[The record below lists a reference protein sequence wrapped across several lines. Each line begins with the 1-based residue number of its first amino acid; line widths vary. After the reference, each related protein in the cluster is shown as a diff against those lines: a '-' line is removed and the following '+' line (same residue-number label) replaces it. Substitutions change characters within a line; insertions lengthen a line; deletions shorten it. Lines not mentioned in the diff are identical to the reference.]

1 MQIEKTEIQKL
12 PDFTIEHFPDRSA
25 RWLFQYK
32 QNVQGLLEIVANELV
47 EFIDFSRLVP
57 LNRRFISDTLREQ
70 ESDIVFSVPF
80 RRGSKTEELLIYIL
94 IEHQSTVDATM
105 GVRVLSYMTELWAV
119 QRRVWESDN
128 VPRNERRLHLILP
141 IVFYTGEQ
149 RWNTPLTL
157 AGIMDIPEELSR
169 FVPTFDTLFL
179 NVKETDEATLTQT
192 DHSFG
197 WLLTVLQKENADK
210 AAMQRALERAISHL
224 NTLDTLEAEQRQQAL
239 IYFLL
244 LILHRRPVEE
254 HEELIIVVDRHTDE
268 MEVETMAQSIIERS
282 RAEGI
287 EQGKAE
293 GIEQG
298 KAEGIEQ
305 GKAEGIEQER
315 RESAIRH
322 ILVVLNTRFSSDIA
336 NVLTPAIQNINAV
349 ERLEEL
355 LPAAVEARSPEAFA
369 QILHEDGS

>member
-1 MQIEKTEIQKL
+1 MQTQKIEMQEL

-25 RWLFQYK
+25 RWLFQYTH
-32 QNVQGLLEIVANELV
+32 NVQGLLEIVANELV

-57 LNRRFISDTLREQ
+57 LNRRFISDMLREQ

-94 IEHQSTVDATM
+94 IEHQSTVDVTM
-105 GVRVLSYMTELWAV
+105 GVRVLSYMIELWAA
-119 QRRVWESDN
+119 QRRVWESDK

-157 AGIMDIPEELSR
+157 TGIMDIPEELAQ

-179 NVKETDEATLTQT
+179 NVKETDEAILTKT
-192 DHSFG
+192 DHPLG

-210 AAMQRALERAISHL
+210 AAMQRALEQAMSHL
-224 NTLDTLEAEQRQQAL
+224 NTLDALEAEQRQQA
-239 IYFLL
+239 FLYLML
-244 LILHRRPVEE
+244 LILHRRPAEE
-254 HEELIIVVDRHTDE
+254 HEDLITVVDKHTDE

-287 EQGKAE
+287 EQ
-293 GIEQG
+293 
-298 KAEGIEQ
+298 
-305 GKAEGIEQER
+305 ER
-315 RESAIRH
+315 RESTIRH
-322 ILVVLNTRFSSDIA
+322 ILVVLKTKFSSDIV
-336 NVLTPAIQNINAV
+336 NVLTPAIQIISDVN
-349 ERLEEL
+349 RLEEL
-355 LPAAVEARSPEAFA
+355 LPAAVEAESPEAFA
-369 QILHEDGS
+369 RILHEGGS

>member
-1 MQIEKTEIQKL
+1 MQEL

-57 LNRRFISDTLREQ
+57 LNRRFISDTLQEQ
-70 ESDIVFSVPF
+70 ESDVVFSVPF
-80 RRGSKTEELLIYIL
+80 QRGSKTEELIIYIL
-94 IEHQSTVDATM
+94 IEHQSTVDVTM
-105 GVRVLSYMTELWAV
+105 GVRVLSYMTELWAA
-119 QRRVWESDN
+119 QRRVWESDS
-128 VPRNERRLHLILP
+128 VPKSERRLHLILP

-149 RWNTPLTL
+149 RWNAPLTL
-157 AGIMDIPEELSR
+157 AGIMDIPEELAR

-192 DHSFG
+192 DHSLG

-224 NTLDTLEAEQRQQAL
+224 NTLDALETEQRQQAL

-244 LILHRRPVEE
+244 LILHRRPAEE
-254 HEELIIVVDRHTDE
+254 HEELITVVDRHTDE
-268 MEVETMAQSIIERS
+268 MEVRTMAQSM
-282 RAEGI
+282 AEVLFEEGKVQGI
-287 EQGKAE
+287 EQ
-293 GIEQG
+293 
-298 KAEGIEQ
+298 
-305 GKAEGIEQER
+305 GIEQER
-315 RESAIRH
+315 QESAIRH
-322 ILVVLNTRFSSDIA
+322 ILVVLKTKFSSDIV
-336 NVLTPAIQNINAV
+336 NVLTPAIQNISDV

-355 LPAAVEARSPEAFA
+355 LPAAVEAESPEAFA

>member
-1 MQIEKTEIQKL
+1 MQTQKTEIQKL

-25 RWLFQYK
+25 RWLFQYTH
-32 QNVQGLLEIVANELV
+32 NVQGLLEIVAAELV
-47 EFIDFSRLVP
+47 GSIDFSRLVP

-94 IEHQSTVDATM
+94 IEHQSTVDVTM
-105 GVRVLSYMTELWAV
+105 GIRVLSYMTELWTA

-128 VPRNERRLHLILP
+128 IPRSERRLRLILP

-179 NVKETDEATLTQT
+179 NVKETDETTLTKT
-192 DHSFG
+192 DHPFG

-210 AAMQRALERAISHL
+210 AAMQRALERAMSHL
-224 NTLDTLEAEQRQQAL
+224 NTLEALEAEQKQQAL
-239 IYFLL
+239 IYLLL
-244 LILHRRPVEE
+244 LILHRRPADE
-254 HEELIIVVDRHTDE
+254 HQELITVVDQHTDE
-268 MEVETMAQSIIERS
+268 MEVETMAQSM
-282 RAEGI
+282 AEVLFEEGKIQGI
-287 EQGKAE
+287 EQ
-293 GIEQG
+293 
-298 KAEGIEQ
+298 
-305 GKAEGIEQER
+305 GIEQER

-322 ILVVLNTRFSSDIA
+322 ILVVLKTKFSADTVNI
-336 NVLTPAIQNINAV
+336 LTPAIENIDDV
-349 ERLEEL
+349 ERLEQL
-355 LPAAVEARSPEAFA
+355 LPAAVEAESLEAFA
-369 QILHEDGS
+369 RILHEGNS

>member
-1 MQIEKTEIQKL
+1 MQEL
-12 PDFTIEHFPDRSA
+12 PDFTVEHFPDRSA

-57 LNRRFISDTLREQ
+57 LNRRFISDTLQEQ

-80 RRGSKTEELLIYIL
+80 QRGSKTEELIIYIL

-105 GVRVLSYMTELWAV
+105 GVRVLSYMIELWAA
-119 QRRVWESDN
+119 QRRMWESDN

-141 IVFYTGEQ
+141 IIFYTGER

-157 AGIMDIPEELSR
+157 AGIMDIPKELAR

-179 NVKETDEATLTQT
+179 NVKETDEATLTRT

-210 AAMQRALERAISHL
+210 EAMQRALERAISHL
-224 NTLDTLEAEQRQQAL
+224 NALDTLEAEQKQQAF

-244 LILHRRPVEE
+244 LILHRRPAKE
-254 HEELIIVVDRHTDE
+254 HEELITLVDRHTDE
-268 MEVETMAQSIIERS
+268 MEVETMAQSIIELSRS
-282 RAEGI
+282 EGI
-287 EQGKAE
+287 IQ
-293 GIEQG
+293 
-298 KAEGIEQ
+298 
-305 GKAEGIEQER
+305 GIEQER
-315 RESAIRH
+315 RESTIRH
-322 ILVVLNTRFSSDIA
+322 ILVVLKTKFSSDIVT
-336 NVLTPAIQNINAV
+336 VLTPAIENISDV

-355 LPAAVEARSPEAFA
+355 LPAAVKAESPEAFA
-369 QILHEDGS
+369 RILHEGGS